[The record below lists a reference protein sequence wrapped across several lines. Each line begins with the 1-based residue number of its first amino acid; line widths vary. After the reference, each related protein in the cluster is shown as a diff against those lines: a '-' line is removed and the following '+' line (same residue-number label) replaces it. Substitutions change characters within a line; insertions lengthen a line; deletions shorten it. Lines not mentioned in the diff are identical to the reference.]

1 MNIHEISYVIVNC
14 NVKSAVFVYKHYNV
28 NTETPIKL
36 KDLFIICESI
46 EKIIQWC
53 ISIGLIL
60 DLTGKVCKKC
70 SHEHFGLRKDSSF
83 SNDIFYWKC
92 SNKKCSKKVS
102 IRNGSWFQGHN
113 LSLEKILFITYFW
126 IYKIDQEFVNHELS
140 ICNQTIVDWYNYC
153 REVCI
158 EILKI
163 DTEKIGDSVI
173 VEIDESKF
181 GKRKYH
187 KGCQVEGQW
196 VFGGIER
203 DSKKSFFC
211 HSGKS
216 NKSNITT
223 INKRQYKTRNNNN

>member
-1 MNIHEISYVIVNC
+1 M
-14 NVKSAVFVYKHYNV
+14 
-28 NTETPIKL
+28 PIKL
-36 KDLFIICESI
+36 KDLFIICESV

-53 ISIGLIL
+53 FSLGLIL
-60 DLTGKVCKKC
+60 DLSGEVCKKC
-70 SHEHFGLRKDSSF
+70 SHGHFGLRKDSSF

-92 SNKKCSKKVS
+92 SNKKCNKKVS

-126 IYKIDQEFVNHELS
+126 IYKIDQEFVKHQLS

-158 EILKI
+158 EILEI
-163 DTEKIGDSVI
+163 DSEKIGGENVI

-187 KGCQVEGQW
+187 KGRRVEGQW
-196 VFGGIER
+196 VFGDIER
-203 DSKKSFFC
+203 DNKLYETTSWFEYLLKS
-211 HSGKS
+211 SA
-216 NKSNITT
+216 
-223 INKRQYKTRNNNN
+223 